1 MTVDS
6 EGILDTSV
14 VIDAAAGRVDL
25 GELPDARWITTITL
39 GELSAGPLVAATTDE
54 RARRQAVLQEVEAQY
69 SGSALPYDEAA
80 ARACGL
86 VIADVR
92 RSGRQPRRRTAD
104 LMIAAIAISRGLPLY
119 TTNGDDFL
127 GISRLR
133 VVAVGA
139 GSATPD

>member
-1 MTVDS
+1 MAGDT

-14 VIDAAAGRVDL
+14 VIDAAAGRIDL
-25 GELPDARWITTITL
+25 AELPDSRWITAVTL
-39 GELSAGPLVAATTDE
+39 GELSAGPLVATSADE
-54 RARRQAVLQEVEAQY
+54 RARRQAVLQEIEAQY

-80 ARACGL
+80 ARASGR

-92 RSGRQPRRRTAD
+92 QAGRQPRRRTAD

-127 GISRLR
+127 GISKLH
-133 VVAVGA
+133 VVPVGA
-139 GSATPD
+139 RT